1 MTTISCYLLCL
12 AAAGPVPSVTV
23 DSPLI
28 MVPQVRA
35 MRVMQPLVVDGRLDD
50 PVWRTAE
57 RVSGFLQRDPLEGK
71 AASESTVVYVAYDDA
86 AIYIGARLYDAHP
99 DSIVG
104 RLGRRDDYANSDR
117 FNVFL
122 DPYHDRRSG
131 VYFGVD
137 AAGTLY
143 DGVLLNDDW
152 DDDSWDGVWD
162 GHVQIDSL
170 GWTAELRI
178 PYSQLRFHAAPQ
190 YVWGVNFSRD
200 IARRHERDYLV
211 YTPKNGSGFVSRF
224 PELVGITAVTP
235 PPRLEVLPY
244 TRARAEFSP
253 HAAGDPFHDGS
264 AMSPDAGVDAKLGI
278 GSNLTLNATVNPDF
292 GQVEVDPAVVNLS
305 DVETFF
311 QEKRPFFIE
320 GSSIFNFGR
329 GGSNNYWGFNWGDPD
344 FFYTRR
350 IGRAPQGSLPAA
362 DFADVPSGSH
372 ILGALKLTGKVGSSW
387 NLGALSALTSREF
400 AQLDTGNARFR
411 AEVEPLASYTVA
423 RLQKEFPDGRQ
434 GLGLMTTLSAR
445 RFDDPRLRDEISSGA
460 TAVGM
465 DGWTFLDRNK
475 TWVLTGWF
483 GASDVRG
490 TAARITALQENS
502 QRYMQRPDARTFHV
516 DPAATSLQGWGAR
529 VYLNKQKG
537 NWSSNSAIG
546 AISPGFD
553 VNDLGFLWR
562 AGLVNAHVQAGYRWS
577 QPGKVFRSANTG
589 GALFRSW
596 DWDGDV
602 TWTGVFQY
610 GNLQLLNYYE
620 LGWNFA
626 YNPQTMN
633 DRRTRGGPLSINR
646 PGYQA
651 DVYANTDGRKSVV
664 VSLSTGTYQSEQDRS
679 AYVGA
684 SLQVRPASN
693 VSVSVGPQYSW
704 ERTPVQYVT
713 QYADPAATQTF
724 GNRYVFAGLV
734 ANELSASLRLN
745 WTFTPKLSLQ
755 FYGQPLISA
764 GAYSDYKALARPRS
778 FAFDRWND
786 GTSTFDSTS
795 FTPPSNDFNFKS
807 LRGNAVL
814 RWEYLPGSTLY
825 LVWTQSRVDVENT
838 GAFRFGPS
846 LSRLTRSRPDNIFM
860 VKFTY
865 WWTP

>member
-1 MTTISCYLLCL
+1 MTTISCFVLCL
-12 AAAGPVPSVTV
+12 AAAAPVPSATV

-35 MRVMQPLVVDGRLDD
+35 MRAMQPLVVDGRLDD

-57 RVSGFLQRDPLEGK
+57 RVTGFLQRDPLEGK
-71 AASESTVVYVAYDDA
+71 APSESTVVYVAYDDA
-86 AIYIGARLYDAHP
+86 AIYIGARMYDAHP

-162 GHVQIDSL
+162 GRVQIDSL

-200 IARRHERDYLV
+200 IARRHERDFLV

-235 PPRLEVLPY
+235 PPRLEILPY

-362 DFADVPSGSH
+362 EYANVPSGSH
-372 ILGALKLTGKVGSSW
+372 ILGALKLTGKAGSSW
-387 NLGALSALTSREF
+387 NVGVLSALTSREL
-400 AQLDTGNARFR
+400 ARLDTGGARFR
-411 AEVEPLASYTVA
+411 AEVEPPASYTVA
-423 RLQKEFPDGRQ
+423 RVQKEFPDGRQ
-434 GLGLMTTLSAR
+434 GLGMMTTLSAR
-445 RFDDPRLRDEISSGA
+445 RFDDPRLRDQISSGA
-460 TAVGM
+460 SAVGV

-475 TWVLTGWF
+475 TWVVTGWL
-483 GASDVRG
+483 GATDVRG
-490 TAARITALQENS
+490 TAARITALQENA
-502 QRYMQRPDARTFHV
+502 QRYMQRPDARSFSV
-516 DPAATSLQGWGAR
+516 DSAATSLAGWGAR

-537 NWSSNSAIG
+537 NWTSNSAIG

-562 AGLVNAHVQAGYRWS
+562 AGLVNAHIQAGYRWN

-610 GNLQLLNYYE
+610 GNLQLLNYY
-620 LGWNFA
+620 
-626 YNPQTMN
+626 
-633 DRRTRGGPLSINR
+633 
-646 PGYQA
+646 
-651 DVYANTDGRKSVV
+651 
-664 VSLSTGTYQSEQDRS
+664 
-679 AYVGA
+679 
-684 SLQVRPASN
+684 
-693 VSVSVGPQYSW
+693 
-704 ERTPVQYVT
+704 
-713 QYADPAATQTF
+713 
-724 GNRYVFAGLV
+724 
-734 ANELSASLRLN
+734 
-745 WTFTPKLSLQ
+745 
-755 FYGQPLISA
+755 
-764 GAYSDYKALARPRS
+764 
-778 FAFDRWND
+778 
-786 GTSTFDSTS
+786 
-795 FTPPSNDFNFKS
+795 
-807 LRGNAVL
+807 
-814 RWEYLPGSTLY
+814 
-825 LVWTQSRVDVENT
+825 
-838 GAFRFGPS
+838 
-846 LSRLTRSRPDNIFM
+846 
-860 VKFTY
+860 
-865 WWTP
+865 

>member
-1 MTTISCYLLCL
+1 
-12 AAAGPVPSVTV
+12 
-23 DSPLI
+23 

-35 MRVMQPLVVDGRLDD
+35 MRAVQPLVVDGRLDD

-86 AIYIGARLYDAHP
+86 AIYIGARMYDPHP

-264 AMSPDAGVDAKLGI
+264 AMSPDAGVDVKLGI

-372 ILGALKLTGKVGSSW
+372 ILGALKLTGKMGSSW

-400 AQLDTGNARFR
+400 AQLDTGNAQFR

-423 RLQKEFPDGRQ
+423 RVQKEFPDGRQ

-460 TAVGM
+460 TAVGL

-475 TWVLTGWF
+475 TWVVTGWF

-490 TAARITALQENS
+490 TASRITALQENP
-502 QRYMQRPDARTFHV
+502 QRYMQRPDARNFGV
-516 DPAATSLQGWGAR
+516 DSAATSLAGWGAR

-546 AISPGFD
+546 ALSPGFD

-562 AGLVNAHVQAGYRWS
+562 SGVVNAHVQAGYRWS

-589 GALFRSW
+589 GAVFRSW

-602 TWTGVFQY
+602 TWTGIFNY
-610 GNLQLLNYYE
+610 GNLTLLNYYQ
-620 LGWNFA
+620 LGWNVA
-626 YNPQTMN
+626 YNPQTLN
-633 DRRTRGGPLSINR
+633 DRRTRGGPLSVNR
-646 PGYQA
+646 PGYQV
-651 DVYANTDGRKSVV
+651 DVYANSDGRKAIV
-664 VSLSTGTYQSEQDRS
+664 VSLSAGTYQSVQDRS

-684 SLQVRPASN
+684 SLQLRPASN
-693 VSVSVGPQYSW
+693 VSLSVGPQYSW

-713 QYADPAATQTF
+713 QYADSTAPLTYGT
-724 GNRYVFAGLV
+724 RYVFAGLV

-764 GAYSDYKALARPRS
+764 GAYSDYKALARPKS

-786 GTSTFDSTS
+786 GTSTFDSTT
-795 FTPPSNDFNFKS
+795 FTPPGNDFNFKS

-825 LVWTQSRVDVENT
+825 LVWTQSRQDVENT
-838 GAFRFGPS
+838 GEFRFGPS

>member
-1 MTTISCYLLCL
+1 MTTILCL
-12 AAAGPVPSVTV
+12 VLSVAPVSVAPAAA
-23 DSPLI
+23 DSPLVI
-28 MVPQVRA
+28 VPQVRA
-35 MRVMQPLVVDGRLDD
+35 VRAVQPLVIDGRLDD
-50 PVWRTAE
+50 PIWRTAD
-57 RVSGFLQRDPLEGK
+57 RVTGFLQRDPLEGT
-71 AASESTVVYVAYDDA
+71 APSESTVVFVAYDDA

-104 RLGRRDDYANSDR
+104 RLGRRDDNANSDR
-117 FNVFL
+117 FNVYL

-162 GHVQIDSL
+162 GHVSVDSL
-170 GWTAELRI
+170 GWTAEIRI
-178 PYSQLRFHAAPQ
+178 PYSQLRFHAASQ

-224 PELVGITAVTP
+224 PELVGITDVTP
-235 PPRLEVLPY
+235 PPRMEILPY

-253 HAAGDPFHDGS
+253 HAVGDPFHDGS
-264 AMSPDAGVDAKLGI
+264 ALSPDAGVDAKVGI

-329 GGSNNYWGFNWGDPD
+329 GGSNNYWGFNWGDPQ

-350 IGRAPQGSLPAA
+350 VGRAPQGSLPSA
-362 DFADVPSGSH
+362 DYVDVPSGSH
-372 ILGALKLTGKVGSSW
+372 ILGALKLTGKAGSSW
-387 NLGALSALTSREF
+387 NVGALSALTSREF
-400 AQLDTGNARFR
+400 AQLDTGGARFR

-423 RLQKEFPDGRQ
+423 RVQKEFPDGRQ

-445 RFDDPRLRDEISSGA
+445 RFDDPRLRDEIASGS
-460 TAVGM
+460 TAVGV
-465 DGWTFLDRNK
+465 DGWTFLDHSK
-475 TWVLTGWF
+475 TWVVTGWL
-483 GASDVRG
+483 GATDVRG
-490 TAARITALQENS
+490 SATRITALQENA
-502 QRYMQRPDARTFHV
+502 QRYMQRPDARNFHL
-516 DPAATSLQGWGAR
+516 DSSATSLTGWGGR

-546 AISPGFD
+546 VISPAFD

-562 AGLVNAHVQAGYRWS
+562 SGIINTHVQAGYSWTK
-577 QPGKVFRSANTG
+577 PGKVFRSANTG

-610 GNLQLLNYYE
+610 GNLQLLNYFE
-620 LGWNFA
+620 MGWSLA

-633 DRRTRGGPLSINR
+633 DRRTRGGPLSLNK
-646 PGYQA
+646 PGYQV
-651 DVYANTDGRKSVV
+651 DVYGNTDGRKAVV
-664 VSLSTGTYQSEQDRS
+664 VSVSAGTYQSVQDYS
-679 AYVGA
+679 AYVSAGL
-684 SLQVRPASN
+684 SLRPASN
-693 VSVSVGPQYSW
+693 VSLSVGPQYSW
-704 ERTPVQYVT
+704 ERTPVQYVS
-713 QYADPAATQTF
+713 QYADSTATLTF
-724 GNRYVFAGLV
+724 GNRYVFAGLT
-734 ANELSASLRLN
+734 ANELSASIRLN

-764 GAYSDYKALARPRS
+764 GAYSDYKALARPKT
-778 FAFDRWND
+778 FDFNRWND
-786 GTSTFDSTS
+786 GTSSFDSTT
-795 FTPPSNDFNFKS
+795 FTPPTPDFNFKS

-825 LVWTQSRVDVENT
+825 LVWTQSRQDVENI

-846 LSRLTRSRPDNIFM
+846 ISRLTRSRPDNIFM

>member
-1 MTTISCYLLCL
+1 MTTISCFLLSL
-12 AAAGPVPSVTV
+12 AAAGSVPSVTV

-170 GWTAELRI
+170 GWTAEIRI

-264 AMSPDAGVDAKLGI
+264 AMSPDAGVDVKLGI

-362 DFADVPSGSH
+362 DYADVPSGSH

-387 NLGALSALTSREF
+387 NLGALSALTSREY
-400 AQLDTGNARFR
+400 ARLDTGTARFR

-475 TWVLTGWF
+475 TWVVTGWF

-490 TAARITALQENS
+490 TATRITALQENS
-502 QRYMQRPDARTFHV
+502 QRYMQRPDARSFHV

-620 LGWNFA
+620 LGWNLA

-651 DVYANTDGRKSVV
+651 DVYANSDGRKAVV

-679 AYVGA
+679 VYVGA

-713 QYADPAATQTF
+713 QYADPTATLTF

-786 GTSTFDSTS
+786 GTSRFDSTS
-795 FTPPSNDFNFKS
+795 FTPPDPDFNFKS

-825 LVWTQSRVDVENT
+825 FVWTQSRQDVENT
-838 GAFRFGPS
+838 GAFNFGPS

-860 VKFTY
+860 IKFTY